1 MAKKLSL
8 ADKYALAKGNSAYT
22 KKSANLRSTGGSVS
36 GIDFSS
42 RRRLPVQ
49 LKEQN
54 TSRISESFKRTS
66 LPGSFGSPIKTLHSI
81 PASANRPLSMYK
93 VLPYLP
99 QKKAFK
105 DSYIANKVLKDRPWL
120 QRNAVTTVT
129 KSNGHGMLGKL
140 RSFLGSFKH
149 QNDEFKRLSDSAR
162 KELNVRRQP
171 DTKYVS
177 HDEVL
182 APRTQSH
189 VDNFDF
195 DEVDANVQ
203 LAKKSLEHQRLL
215 QKEADLEKKIQAQS
229 VEIEELKNKHER
241 EVYLTKARYEAQLAD
256 LKVEIHQLHEL
267 NANRHQEIE
276 KDRLKEIENSVLK
289 ENESFLV
296 FQRDTVQMLEDMK
309 QRLERKEKY
318 LARKEERLQAMAKNI
333 RTSHTSPEES
343 LSTTKSSNVPPISE
357 GIGMNPPDSHAAVQ
371 TAPKTSF
378 ADINNGHVNEMSAL
392 NKEHVKVVNE
402 IKRTEEQFNR
412 LLSSLTKKFEI
423 LAMKDKL
430 TESERELNTQMEELP
445 QLLEATRTLESKPNN
460 PYKKKLELLF
470 SFLEEFRV
478 EYAKDKLK
486 AYKLYESEQ
495 ILKTGHKVK
504 QLTKSVRKKL
514 AKRQEIISDIK
525 STIDQLLIDQNNN
538 DVTAIRASIRGL
550 GDISNLLQQQDIAV
564 STLKQL
570 ATIQK
575 KLDEIQ
581 LIMGETE

>member
-22 KKSANLRSTGGSVS
+22 KKSTNLRSTGGSGS
-36 GIDFSS
+36 GINLSS

-49 LKEQN
+49 LKEQS
-54 TSRISESFKRTS
+54 TSRFSESFKRTS

-81 PASANRPLSMYK
+81 PASADRPLSMYK

-105 DSYIANKVLKDRPWL
+105 DTNIANKVLKDRPWL
-120 QRNAVTTVT
+120 QRNAVTVT
-129 KSNGHGMLGKL
+129 KSNGRGMLGKL
-140 RSFLGSFKH
+140 RSFLSSFKH
-149 QNDEFKRLSDSAR
+149 QNNEFKRLSDSAR

-171 DTKYVS
+171 EKKYVL
-177 HDEVL
+177 HDDVF
-182 APRTQSH
+182 APRTESH
-189 VDNFDF
+189 ADNFDF

-203 LAKKSLEHQRLL
+203 LAKKSLEQQRLL
-215 QKEADLEKKIQAQS
+215 QKEAVLEKKIQDQS
-229 VEIEELKNKHER
+229 EEIQELKNEHER
-241 EVYLTKARYEAQLAD
+241 EVYLTKASYEAQLAD
-256 LKVEIHQLHEL
+256 LNVEIRQLHEL
-267 NANRHQEIE
+267 NENRHQEIE
-276 KDRLKEIENSVLK
+276 KERLKEIENSVLK

-309 QRLERKEKY
+309 QRLEQKEKY
-318 LARKEERLQAMAKNI
+318 LARKEERLRAMAKNI
-333 RTSHTSPEES
+333 RTSHTSPEEL
-343 LSTTKSSNVPPISE
+343 LSTTTKSSNVQPISE
-357 GIGMNPPDSHAAVQ
+357 GIGMNPPDSHDAAE
-371 TAPKTSF
+371 TPPNTSF
-378 ADINNGHVNEMSAL
+378 ADINIGHVNAMSAL

-412 LLSSLTKKFEI
+412 LLSSLTKKFET

-430 TESERELNTQMEELP
+430 TESERELNTRMEELP
-445 QLLEATRTLESKPNN
+445 QLLEVTRKLESKPNN
-460 PYKKKLELLF
+460 SYKKKLDSLF

-486 AYKLYESEQ
+486 AYKLYESDQ
-495 ILKTGHKVK
+495 ILETGHKVK

-514 AKRQEIISDIK
+514 AKREEIIRDIK
-525 STIDQLLIDQNNN
+525 LTINQLLIDQNSN
-538 DVTAIRASIRGL
+538 DVAAIKASIRGL

-570 ATIQK
+570 ATIKK

-581 LIMGETE
+581 LIMGDAE